1 MFIRVVAALI
11 LACVAGPIAWAVD
24 VTGQG
29 SGQSTA
35 RQGPS
40 GGELGMA
47 PGSAEI
53 LKVARSVGTIIIGNP
68 DIVDASVINEST
80 VAVTAK
86 TAGTTNMILLDAQ
99 QAEIL
104 RTIVQVGPRPR
115 QVQVLSGDRSQ
126 AYACTPSCAP
136 DPKSV
141 LPYAETTATT
151 VVRNPDGTEASTV
164 SGTTR
169 ANAPSGAPRANAP
182 PTQPQ

>member
-1 MFIRVVAALI
+1 MFVRAVSVVM
-11 LACVAGPIAWAVD
+11 LACVASPLVWAVD
-24 VTGQG
+24 VSGEE
-29 SGQSTA
+29 SGQSTT
-35 RQGPS
+35 RQVSS
-40 GGELGMA
+40 GEELGMA
-47 PGSAEI
+47 PGSAEL
-53 LKVARSVGTIIIGNP
+53 LKVGRSVGTIIIGNP

-126 AYACTPSCAP
+126 AYACTPRCNP
-136 DPKSV
+136 DPQAV

-169 ANAPSGAPRANAP
+169 ANPRSASPRTNAP
-182 PTQPQ
+182 PAQPQ

>member
-1 MFIRVVAALI
+1 MFIRVVSALI
-11 LACVAGPIAWAVD
+11 LACVTSPLAWAVD
-24 VTGQG
+24 VSGG
-29 SGQSTA
+29 GAGQSA
-35 RQGPS
+35 PQPVSS
-40 GGELGMA
+40 GGELAMA

-86 TAGTTNMILLDAQ
+86 AAGTTNMILLDGQ
-99 QAEIL
+99 Q
-104 RTIVQVGPRPR
+104 VQVGPRPR

-126 AYACTPSCAP
+126 AYACTPSCNP
-136 DPKSV
+136 DPKAV

-151 VVRNPDGTEASTV
+151 VVRNPDGTEAGTV

-169 ANAPSGAPRANAP
+169 ANAPSGTPRGNAP
-182 PTQPQ
+182 PAQSQ

>member
-1 MFIRVVAALI
+1 MFIRVVSALI
-11 LACVAGPIAWAVD
+11 LACVTSPLAWAVD
-24 VTGQG
+24 VSGG
-29 SGQSTA
+29 ASGQSGA
-35 RQGPS
+35 RQVS

-86 TAGTTNMILLDAQ
+86 AAGTTNMILLDAQ

-126 AYACTPSCAP
+126 AYACTPSCNP
-136 DPKSV
+136 DPKAV

-151 VVRNPDGTEASTV
+151 VVRNPDGSEASTV

-169 ANAPSGAPRANAP
+169 ANPPSGTPRANAP
-182 PTQPQ
+182 PAQPQ